1 MSYFYEYNSF
11 WGQLVIFQFLF
22 AYFLPIII
30 INGEYYIMETYGFTL
45 GLFQEFDFF
54 IFIFDSNMSVQIM
67 TFVDLFSF

>member
-30 INGEYYIMETYGFTL
+30 INGKYYIMEIYGFTL

-54 IFIFDSNMSVQIM
+54 NFHFRFKYVCPDYD
-67 TFVDLFSF
+67 FC